1 MIFKEREQYKRRKKK
16 KNRKKKKCVRQSADR
31 EESPKESPKTKQKEQ
46 KNRTK
51 LFFSSLTESAGK
63 KLDADCCASSIGLLF
78 FTESDNRRCFV
89 FDSFLF

>member
-16 KNRKKKKCVRQSADR
+16 KNRKKKNVFVSLQIEKNH
-31 EESPKESPKTKQKEQ
+31 PKNHPKQNK
-46 KNRTK
+46 KNKKTK